1 MASGTL
7 REILNN
13 KTKRV
18 ETKTNCTYEEI
29 NGDETFF
36 KKIIYNYIKE
46 LSEADILN
54 FTNIKV
60 YGSIENPLYNGR
72 DLGLCLNGTDKNIQ
86 RVYDKLLGDEVLRN
100 QRIKGVQGKTN
111 LVTVYG
117 VVHMCYF
124 FKTPIAKLLQLFMH
138 EIIKQLASTGIAT
151 LTDAHIQ
158 LKKSLDDDRSA
169 RKEFQSNN
177 INKTQYKNYFDDNFD
192 TEYAELSKL
201 TILRGKTLTKY
212 YVYVVDWNFI
222 NTTHWKLNKCYENK
236 AGNDI
241 NKKLFNT
248 PHKNSIRQSYELYDI
263 SEYNLDSNKNTEYYF
278 YMSTKKVN
286 KSKSN
291 RYKLIDTLYFKDADH
306 FDKTIKAIESLNKQ
320 SHHDSNYQDS
330 DHSDEDSNEDS
341 NHDSNEYSHHD
352 SNEDS
357 KHDSHELTESKLEQS
372 TEVQASLELNIH
384 KFDTLIKSVYMCT
397 HNSILLN
404 REQFFKP
411 APVSRA
417 RPSMRV
423 FTSY

>member
-7 REILNN
+7 REFLNN

-18 ETKTNCTYEEI
+18 ETKTNCTYKEI

-46 LSEADILN
+46 LSEVDILN
-54 FTNIKV
+54 FKNIKV

-72 DLGLCLNGTDKNIQ
+72 DLGICLNGTDKHMD
-86 RVYDKLLGDEVLRN
+86 RYYDKLLGDEVLRT
-100 QRIKGVQGKTN
+100 QSIYGEKGTKN
-111 LVTVYG
+111 LVTLYG
-117 VVHMCYF
+117 VVHMCYL
-124 FKTPIAKLLQLFMH
+124 FKSPIAILLQSFMY
-138 EIIKQLASTGIAT
+138 EIITQLERTGLAT

-158 LKKSLDDDRSA
+158 LKKSLDDGRSEH
-169 RKEFQSNN
+169 KEFQSNT

-286 KSKSN
+286 KSTSN

-330 DHSDEDSNEDS
+330 DHSDEDSH
-341 NHDSNEYSHHD
+341 HDSHHD

-397 HNSILLN
+397 HNSILLT

-411 APVSRA
+411 APVSRV

>member
-1 MASGTL
+1 MNEQKFDVLVKAML
-7 REILNN
+7 RGPTYDLWDFLETGITSQEYIQAMLVALTYV
-13 KTKRV
+13 TKIPYNLSTGRLT
-18 ETKTNCTYEEI
+18 EFDIEGIK
-29 NGDETFF
+29 F
-36 KKIIYNYIKE
+36 KKGDIVRRYSSILQI
-46 LSEADILN
+46 LSSNA
-54 FTNIKV
+54 
-60 YGSIENPLYNGR
+60 R
-72 DLGLCLNGTDKNIQ
+72 
-86 RVYDKLLGDEVLRN
+86 RRN
-100 QRIKGVQGKTN
+100 SQ
-111 LVTVYG
+111 
-117 VVHMCYF
+117 F
-124 FKTPIAKLLQLFMH
+124 
-138 EIIKQLASTGIAT
+138 S
-151 LTDAHIQ
+151 
-158 LKKSLDDDRSA
+158 
-169 RKEFQSNN
+169 
-177 INKTQYKNYFDDNFD
+177 DDNFD

-330 DHSDEDSNEDS
+330 DHSDEDSNEYS
-341 NHDSNEYSHHD
+341 HHDSNEYSHHD

-357 KHDSHELTESKLEQS
+357 KHDSHELTESKLQQS

-397 HNSILLN
+397 HNSILLT

-411 APVSRA
+411 APVSRV